1 MPTARLRKLRKILTY
16 KQFTRGSQIGES
28 LDLSWASKIFEIG
41 DPRHAIS
48 PMDWEIIDD
57 NGKIAKYEFFL
68 GDTEYLVQIT
78 RTPGNNQIRNADVEF
93 YANGD
98 RDSVTNE
105 GNPLKVMSTVITI
118 VKDFLANNP
127 EIGSFSFVPS
137 MADYDDY
144 RRLKLYIRYIKGH
157 LDNPRITKEELGRG
171 YYSVTVHLN
180 RPTSESLTPHM
191 KKSKF
196 KVGQTVKV
204 GREIGKIYSYRN
216 GKYLVLVGSDQRS
229 FAESDLKP
237 IRIKK

>member
-28 LDLSWASKIFEIG
+28 LDLSWGSKIFEIG
-41 DPRHAIS
+41 SPEHAIS
-48 PMDWEIIDD
+48 PIDWEMVDD
-57 NGKIAKYEFFL
+57 NGKVAKYEFLL

-78 RTPGNNQIRNADVEF
+78 RTPGYSRVKNVDVEF

-118 VKDFLANNP
+118 VKDFLASNP

-144 RRLKLYIRYIKGH
+144 RRLKLYLRYIKGH

-171 YYSVTVHLN
+171 YLSITVHLN
-180 RPTSESLTPHM
+180 RPANESLTPHM

-196 KVGQTVKV
+196 KVGQTVRA
-204 GREIGKIYSYRN
+204 GSRIGKITSYRG
-216 GKYLVLVGSDQRS
+216 GKYQVLIGSDHQS
-229 FAESDLKP
+229 FLEKDLKS
-237 IRIKK
+237 IISKK